1 MTTLTRVSVDPK
13 YVKQQMKEKRLTAQ
27 IVMALSGYKEIG
39 ATNFNRYMRLG
50 SVPFNIAETLTKFG
64 IKLHD

>member
-1 MTTLTRVSVDPK
+1 MTSTKVRVASAL
-13 YVKQQMKEKRLTAQ
+13 VKQQMKEKGITAQ
-27 IVMALSGYKEIG
+27 VVMALSGYKEIG
-39 ATNFNRYMRLG
+39 STNFNRYMRLG